1 MVLVTSGRAVAVRD
15 PGRYHEPMNWDP
27 DRYQRT
33 LAFAAA
39 AHGEQRLPDS
49 TLPYVVHL
57 ADVAMEVMTA
67 VAGDASVDANLAV
80 LCALLHDTVED
91 AGVTADDLRAR
102 FGEAVTRGVLAL
114 TKDATLPKAERM
126 ADSLRRIGAEPREVA
141 MVKLADRITNLQPP
155 PRSWTP
161 EKVDAYREEARRILA
176 ALGPAHAGL
185 AARLRGKIEAYGP
198 RLA

>member
-1 MVLVTSGRAVAVRD
+1 M
-15 PGRYHEPMNWDP
+15 PWDP

-49 TLPYVVHL
+49 TIPYVVHL

-67 VAGDASVDANLAV
+67 AAGDPRIDANLAIQ
-80 LCALLHDTVED
+80 CALLHDTVED

-102 FGEAVTRGVLAL
+102 FGEDVARGVLAL
-114 TKDATLPKAERM
+114 TKDARLPKAQRM
-126 ADSLRRIGAEPREVA
+126 ADSLRRIAAEPREIA
-141 MVKLADRITNLQPP
+141 MVKLGDRITNLQPP
-155 PRSWTP
+155 PRSWTA
-161 EKVDAYREEARRILA
+161 EKIAAYREEARQILA

-185 AARLRGKIEAYGP
+185 AARLRGKIEAYGK
-198 RLA
+198 A

>member
-1 MVLVTSGRAVAVRD
+1 MRHMT
-15 PGRYHEPMNWDP
+15 WDP

-49 TLPYVVHL
+49 TIPYVVHL

-67 VAGDASVDANLAV
+67 AAGDPSIDANLAV
-80 LCALLHDTVED
+80 QCALLHDTVED

-114 TKDATLPKAERM
+114 TKDASLAKGERM
-126 ADSLRRIGAEPREVA
+126 ADSLRRIAAQPREVA
-141 MVKLADRITNLQPP
+141 MVKMADRITNLQPP
-155 PRSWTP
+155 PKSWSP
-161 EKVDAYREEARRILA
+161 EKVATYREEARQILA
-176 ALGPAHAGL
+176 ALGAAHAGL
-185 AARLRGKIEAYGP
+185 AARLGAKIDAYPP
-198 RLA
+198 RP